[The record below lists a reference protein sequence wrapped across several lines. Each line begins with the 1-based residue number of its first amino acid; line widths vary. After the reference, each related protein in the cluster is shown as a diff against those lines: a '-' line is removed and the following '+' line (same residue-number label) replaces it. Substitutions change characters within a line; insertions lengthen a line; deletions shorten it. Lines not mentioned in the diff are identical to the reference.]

1 MNLTATESVS
11 LASNVLEKSKSL
23 NGSNVCISIFPGI
36 PNIFP
41 VYEAVKGS
49 DLHVGAQNVYT
60 DTSGSFTGETSVIMI
75 EETCDYLLVGHSER
89 RRLFQE
95 TNANINSKIAIAIKH
110 GIQPVLCVG
119 EMRGGSPEGK
129 ETEKELFNQISEA
142 LRELSASDISK
153 VLFAYEPLSAIG
165 SGRAAAPESVS
176 QKAGFIK
183 ETVVGISGSRLTI
196 EELSVIYG
204 GSVTLDNAA
213 SYMEL
218 ENVDGLLIGGA
229 SLEVDSFIEIC
240 QLAGNTA

>member
-11 LASNVLEKSKSL
+11 LASNVLEKSKFL
-23 NGSNVCISIFPGI
+23 NSSNVCISIFPGT

-49 DLHVGAQNVYT
+49 GLHVGAQNVYT
-60 DTSGSFTGETSVIMI
+60 DTSGSFTGETSVLMI
-75 EETCDYLLVGHSER
+75 EEACDYLLVGHSER

-95 TNANINSKIAIAIKH
+95 TNANINRKIAMAIEH
-110 GIQPVLCVG
+110 GINPVLCVG
-119 EMRGGSPEGK
+119 EMKEGGSEDKG
-129 ETEKELFNQISEA
+129 TEKELFNQISEA

-165 SGRAAAPESVS
+165 SGRAASPESVS

-183 ETVVGISGSRLTI
+183 ETVAGISGLRLTI
-196 EELSVIYG
+196 EELSVMYG
-204 GSVTLDNAA
+204 GSITMDNAA

-229 SLEVDSFIEIC
+229 SLEADSFIKIC
-240 QLAGNTA
+240 HLAGNTT